1 MRGKSN
7 CKRTT
12 FYPLSKF
19 QETLMVWL
27 PQIKRRRKECLAGEQ
42 KRKRPLRCKK
52 KVKKGF

>member
-12 FYPLSKF
+12 FYPQSKF

-27 PQIKRRRKECLAGEQ
+27 LQIKRRRKECLAGKQ